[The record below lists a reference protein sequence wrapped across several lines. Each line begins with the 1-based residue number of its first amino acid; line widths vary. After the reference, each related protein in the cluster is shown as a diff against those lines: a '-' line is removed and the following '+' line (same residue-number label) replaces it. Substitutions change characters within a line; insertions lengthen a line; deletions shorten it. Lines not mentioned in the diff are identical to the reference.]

1 MFSVA
6 RVHDGRGGGRGEK
19 HGDDGGRRERDVG
32 HGRGVL
38 EKRLDEEE
46 TTTFTFESGT
56 FGIGTVFVVGIIG
69 VVAFFFFL
77 AHERRIGMNRRRLYE
92 RPQWHVCDE
101 EKDRERERREKEK
114 EGERERE
121 RARERE
127 RERERPRER
136 G

>member
-56 FGIGTVFVVGIIG
+56 FLFWNGLCCSYWCCLL
-69 VVAFFFFL
+69 FL
-77 AHERRIGMNRRRLYE
+77 SRARKKKNRNESAAALRKTENGMYAM
-92 RPQWHVCDE
+92 
-101 EKDRERERREKEK
+101 K
-114 EGERERE
+114 
-121 RARERE
+121 RERE
-127 RERERPRER
+127 REREGE
-136 G
+136 GGTSSKVVGSF

>member
-6 RVHDGRGGGRGEK
+6 RVQDGRGGGRGEN

-46 TTTFTFESGT
+46 TTTTTFARSVGM
-56 FGIGTVFVVGIIG
+56 FGIGTVFLLSVLVVGGG
-69 VVAFFFFL
+69 VVGVGVFFFFFFL
-77 AHERRIGMNRRRLYE
+77 AHKRIGMNRRRRRLYE

-101 EKDRERERREKEK
+101 EREREEKEK
-114 EGERERE
+114 EESRQKSLWGRFF
-121 RARERE
+121 
-127 RERERPRER
+127 
-136 G
+136 

>member
-32 HGRGVL
+32 HGRSVL

-46 TTTFTFESGT
+46 TTTTTLTTFAQKSFGT
-56 FGIGTVFVVGIIG
+56 FGIGTVFLSVVF
-69 VVAFFFFL
+69 FFFFL
-77 AHERRIGMNRRRLYE
+77 AHERRRIGMNRRRLYE

-101 EKDRERERREKEK
+101 E
-114 EGERERE
+114 
-121 RARERE
+121 RERE
-127 RERERPRER
+127 REKREGE
-136 G
+136 GGTSSKVVGSF